1 MKAVLDYFRVE
12 SVDVPAKLNNE
23 SQVILFSLIFWSLE
37 NREWGEGFF
46 FINSLHEVLTSFKDS
61 LSLHHSWVVLD

>member
-37 NREWGEGFF
+37 NREWGEGVFLLTHYMKF
-46 FINSLHEVLTSFKDS
+46 SLHLRT
-61 LSLHHSWVVLD
+61 LSVYIIHG